1 VRRLKS
7 NAGDRNVRL
16 VPLAEARTAFL
27 AKIEPVAMTSM
38 ATAKAGG
45 LVLADDV
52 LAPADV
58 PAEALALERGYAIA
72 SRTTVGASSYLPNVL
87 PNKPSVLEPG
97 AALPPDTDSVL
108 DADDLREAATGA
120 EIIAS
125 VAPGRHVR
133 QAGGDL
139 TAGRVIVPAGAR
151 LGGAQVA
158 VLRAAGVT
166 EVSVRVP
173 SIVVMAPKGSCASAA
188 LVMDFVNRAGAEVSL
203 AYVPES
209 RLTGA
214 LPSTASADLV
224 LVAGWSTPA
233 FQSAVGALTESGQL
247 VARDLA
253 VSPGGAM
260 ACGFMDPHAH
270 STPVILLPGRIEETL
285 AAWLL
290 LARPALDQL
299 AGFSAPRPTTVLPLA
314 RKISSAPGI
323 VDLVLLK
330 RQADR
335 WKPLGVGDISWAA
348 LAEADAWLAIAAESE
363 GFAAGE
369 IVEAEFL

>member
-1 VRRLKS
+1 
-7 NAGDRNVRL
+7 VRL

-27 AKIEPVAMTSM
+27 AKIEPVGMSSM

-45 LVLADDV
+45 LVLAADV
-52 LAPADV
+52 LAPADL
-58 PAEALALERGYAIA
+58 PAAALALERGYAIA
-72 SRTTVGASSYLPNVL
+72 SRATIGASSYLPNL
-87 PNKPSVLEPG
+87 LATMPRALEPG
-97 AALPPDTDSVL
+97 AALPADTDCIV
-108 DADDLREAATGA
+108 DPDDLRQAAAGA

-139 TAGRVIVPAGAR
+139 TAGRVIVAAGAR
-151 LGGAQVA
+151 LGGAQIA
-158 VLRAAGVT
+158 VLRAVGVT
-166 EVSVRVP
+166 EVPVRVP
-173 SIVVMAPKGSCASAA
+173 SVVVVAPKGSCASAA
-188 LVMDFVNRAGAEVSL
+188 LVMDYVARAGGEVSM

-209 RLTGA
+209 RLASA
-214 LPSTASADLV
+214 LLSTASADLA
-224 LVAGWSTPA
+224 LVAGWSGAA
-233 FQSAVGALTESGQL
+233 FRCAADALTTSGQL
-247 VARDLA
+247 IARDLA

-260 ACGFMDPHAH
+260 ACGFIDPNADA
-270 STPVILLPGRIEETL
+270 TPVMLMPGRIEETL

-299 AGFSAPRPTTVLPLA
+299 AAFSAPRPATVLPLG
-314 RKISSAPGI
+314 RKISSGPGM
-323 VDLVLLK
+323 VDVALLK

-348 LAEADAWLAIAAESE
+348 LAEADAWLAIPAESE